1 MKVLLKR
8 IRQFLHAETLHE
20 IRQLREEVTGLREE
34 VRAQSAIIQHGQLGF
49 ARRRR
54 LRDFGYSVYSQF
66 GEDGILQYLV
76 HHVPIENETFIEF
89 GVEDYRQ
96 SNTRYLLESC
106 DWRGLILDM
115 VDDAAGF
122 IERSGLRGWHTI
134 DFVSSMITAENINEL
149 LRSHAGDIG
158 LLSMDI
164 DGNEYWIWKA
174 LTVVSPRIVV
184 CEFQPN
190 FGPDLPLT
198 VPYQPDFWR
207 TKYHASNLCYG
218 VGLAALV
225 HLAEDKGYTFVGT
238 TGQHNAFF
246 VRNDVI
252 GSLPPARIAD
262 EYRETRYRESRG
274 PNFENTYLTSMT
286 ERRRAMRDAR
296 LVHVITGETK
306 TVGEW
311 FDV

>member
-1 MKVLLKR
+1 MKTFLKR
-8 IRQFLHAETLHE
+8 VRQFLAAETVSEL
-20 IRQLREEVTGLREE
+20 RQLRAEVATLREE
-34 VRAQSAIIQHGQLGF
+34 VRVQSGIIQHGQLGF

-66 GEDGILQYLV
+66 GEDGIIQYLV
-76 HHVPIENETFIEF
+76 HHVPIENDMFIEF

-96 SNTRYLLESC
+96 SNTRYLLETN
-106 DWRGLILDM
+106 DWRGIILDM
-115 VDDAAGF
+115 VDDAPRF
-122 IERSGLRGWHTI
+122 LEQSGLRGWHTI
-134 DFVSSMITAENINEL
+134 DYVSSMITAENINTL
-149 LRSHAGDIG
+149 LSPYAGDIG

-174 LTVVSPRIVV
+174 LEVISPRIVV

-190 FGPDLPLT
+190 FGPELPLT
-198 VPYQPDFWR
+198 VPYQPDFQR
-207 TKYHASNLCYG
+207 TAYHSSNLCYG
-218 VGLAALV
+218 VGLAALGL
-225 HLAEDKGYTFVGT
+225 LAEAKGYTFVGT

-246 VRNDVI
+246 VRNDVL